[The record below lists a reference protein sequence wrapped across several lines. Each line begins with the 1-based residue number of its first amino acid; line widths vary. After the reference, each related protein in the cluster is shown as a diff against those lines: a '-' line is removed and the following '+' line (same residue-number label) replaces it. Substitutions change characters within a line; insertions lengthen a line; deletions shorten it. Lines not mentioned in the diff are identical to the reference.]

1 MLTIETTMKE
11 ELKEIIAELKQERS
25 KLKLLNTL
33 NSVRDL
39 QLIQW
44 KDGTF
49 DYIINGKLIPSEIY
63 LKSKGIS
70 ITII

>member
-1 MLTIETTMKE
+1 MKE
-11 ELKEIIAELKQERS
+11 ELKEIVTELKQERS

-39 QLIQW
+39 PLIQW
-44 KDGTF
+44 QDGTF
-49 DYIINGKLIPSEIY
+49 EYIINGKLIPSEIY

>member
-1 MLTIETTMKE
+1 MKE
-11 ELKEIIAELKQERS
+11 ELKEIVTELKQERS

-39 QLIQW
+39 PLIQW
-44 KDGTF
+44 QDGTF
-49 DYIINGKLIPSEIY
+49 DYIINGKLIPSDIY